1 MPRTGLLNCLR
12 EHERSSKFTQN
23 PALFH
28 RASVQNPST
37 KVTEKERLLPVSVTG
52 IKSLIFHS
60 PQLEQSYRS

>member
-1 MPRTGLLNCLR
+1 MNVQANL
-12 EHERSSKFTQN
+12 TQN

-37 KVTEKERLLPVSVTG
+37 KVTEKERLLPVSVTD
-52 IKSLIFHS
+52 IKSLIFPS